1 MKQLPTSQTS
11 LPLRAT
17 IDQDALQARAGALH
31 LHGLLA
37 HWGEVLNQDWV
48 TTLLGWEE
56 QERSRRSLERRL
68 GTARI
73 GRFKP
78 LCDFDWS
85 WPKKCDRAAIEALM
99 TLDFLDDATNVVLAG
114 PNGVGKSML
123 AQNIANQALIAGH
136 TVLFA
141 SAGQLLSDLCALDSD
156 AALRRRLRDYARPQ
170 LLVIDEVGYLSYSNR
185 HADLMF
191 ELISRRYQKNS
202 TIITTNR
209 PFAEWR
215 EVFPNAACVVS
226 LVDRLLHNA
235 EIISIDGSSYRLK
248 EAQEQTEKR
257 AAKRRGGKA

>member
-17 IDQDALQARAGALH
+17 IDPDALQARAGALH

-99 TLDFLDDATNVVLAG
+99 QRRPT
-114 PNGVGKSML
+114 
-123 AQNIANQALIAGH
+123 AQR
-136 TVLFA
+136 
-141 SAGQLLSDLCALDSD
+141 S
-156 AALRRRLRDYARPQ
+156 LRA
-170 LLVIDEVGYLSYSNR
+170 
-185 HADLMF
+185 
-191 ELISRRYQKNS
+191 
-202 TIITTNR
+202 
-209 PFAEWR
+209 
-215 EVFPNAACVVS
+215 
-226 LVDRLLHNA
+226 
-235 EIISIDGSSYRLK
+235 
-248 EAQEQTEKR
+248 
-257 AAKRRGGKA
+257 